1 MCKKTFAFVHTVGK
15 RRVEDLRTAV
25 DNDGVVARIPG
36 SCKQPRHNESSSF
49 TDSPS
54 MNFDSMEGGIGGI
67 QCMHVQT
74 QWD

>member
-25 DNDGVVARIPG
+25 DNDVARIPS
-36 SCKQPRHNESSSF
+36 SCKRPRHNESSF

-54 MNFDSMEGGIGGI
+54 MNL
-67 QCMHVQT
+67 
-74 QWD
+74 

>member
-1 MCKKTFAFVHTVGK
+1 MCKKTFVVVHTVGK

-36 SCKQPRHNESSSF
+36 SCKQPRHNESPF

-54 MNFDSMEGGIGGI
+54 VNL
-67 QCMHVQT
+67 
-74 QWD
+74 